1 MTSGLRVHAA
11 PGPGAGSPA
20 PLDLR
25 SRRGDLGLSAHD
37 VATSVGVHAATVL
50 RWERGE
56 RLPGPGTLDALAR
69 VLATDRAAVV
79 RFFDA
84 HRPPAAP
91 RTRVRA
97 TGLRALRRRQGWSA
111 AHIAAQVGVP
121 VPTVFNWES
130 GRAGMPVDLLP
141 RVVDLL
147 SGREDALGP
156 HDVRVLLTCHR
167 PLQPRR
173 HGPLRRA
180 RGRRG
185 LSQQRLA
192 DELGVSRQLVGS
204 WERGLVPRLAHQRR
218 LARVLGTDVTTV
230 SGWFATPLP
239 IGLRPSLWRAGDLGQ
254 VLRDLRAWSGL
265 RQSDV
270 AHYCGRSTAAV
281 RAWETG
287 RTTPPA
293 GQLELL
299 AELYRLP
306 PGSFD
311 AAMPPRPPGEGADR

>member
-1 MTSGLRVHAA
+1 MK
-11 PGPGAGSPA
+11 PGPAVQTVAEGGATA
-20 PLDLR
+20 AVPLALR
-25 SRRGDLGLSAHD
+25 SRRVELGLSAHD
-37 VATSVGVHAATVL
+37 VAAAVGVHAATVL

-69 VLATDRAAVV
+69 ALAADRAAVV
-79 RFFDA
+79 RFFDT

-97 TGLRALRRRQGWSA
+97 TGLRDLRRRHGWSA

-130 GRAGMPVDLLP
+130 GRAGMPVDLVP

-147 SGREDALGP
+147 SGRDDALAP
-156 HDVRVLLTCHR
+156 HDVRALLTCHR

-192 DELGVSRQLVGS
+192 DEVGVSRRLVGS
-204 WERGLVPRLAHQRR
+204 WERGLAPRLAHQRR
-218 LARVLGTDVTTV
+218 LAKVLGTDLTTV
-230 SGWFATPLP
+230 SGWFATRPP
-239 IGLRPSLWRAGDLGQ
+239 IGLRPSHWQPGDLAQ

-287 RTTPPA
+287 RTLPPA
-293 GQLELL
+293 AQLELL
-299 AELYRLP
+299 AELHRLP
-306 PGSFD
+306 PGAFD
-311 AAMPPRPPGEGADR
+311 AAMPSGEGAGR